1 VIKESSIAEQYASL
15 GQYQQ
20 AIETAV
26 MIKSLES
33 RNKASV
39 IYDIIER
46 AIKGGKLDWAL
57 QATQSID
64 WTVHTTEAFGIGQT
78 IDEATNE
85 SRYYR
90 NELLLAIARNYAKLR
105 QFDSAL
111 KAANMISSD
120 EVGNFGK
127 AKALS
132 AIAREYAEVD
142 RTEEAAQL
150 LAQALEIAR
159 SISPQ

>member
-1 VIKESSIAEQYASL
+1 MIKESSIAEQYASL

-46 AIKGGKLDWAL
+46 AIKAGKLDWAL

-90 NELLLAIARNYAKLR
+90 NELLLAIARDYAKLK

-120 EVGNFGK
+120 EVGNSRK